1 MRYKDMR
8 RILHAIS
15 TLLLMMLP
23 MSLPA
28 ETVSQKE
35 ASKIAHIFF
44 NEANGEVVSKPK
56 LVYNGKRLTTNRLFS
71 PFYVYNHPKGGFV
84 IISADNKAF
93 PILGYS
99 LHSNFDPEK
108 LDSASSARL
117 AEYARDIEYIRHD
130 GRVPD
135 EAIAA
140 WIGMPD
146 FIYSVLNPTHET
158 ILYAPLNEEEHPD
171 WRMLATATE
180 FPEIGEIVE
189 EEFARRTT
197 RTGSP
202 SSIDSIE
209 PEEEKAKLRPVGGG
223 HFEALIPEGVTMV
236 RLYNLSGSMVRQL
249 TFRNTDTAVFDLDGE
264 PRGFYFALINGVSGR
279 PYGFKIYK

>member
-1 MRYKDMR
+1 MRYNDMR
-8 RILHAIS
+8 R
-15 TLLLMMLP
+15 LLFSIFALTALMLP
-23 MSLPA
+23 TGLNA

-44 NEANGEVVSKPK
+44 NEANGEVMPKPK

-84 IISADNKAF
+84 IVAADNKAF

-99 LHSNFDPEK
+99 LHSSFDPEK

-140 WIGMPD
+140 WTGMPD
-146 FIYSVLNPTHET
+146 FIYSILNPSPET
-158 ILYAPLNEEEHPD
+158 LLYAPVNEDEHPD

-180 FPEIGEIVE
+180 FPEIGEVVE
-189 EEFARRTT
+189 DMNQRNT
-197 RTGSP
+197 RGTALSALEITGQDENIP
-202 SSIDSIE
+202 V
-209 PEEEKAKLRPVGGG
+209 LRPIGGG
-223 HFEALIPEGVTMV
+223 HFEAFVPEGVSLV
-236 RLYNLSGSMVRQL
+236 RIYNLSGAMVRQL
-249 TFRNTDTAVFDLDGE
+249 SFRNTDTAVFDLDSE

-279 PYGFKIYK
+279 PYGFKLYK